1 MKILVNTKDKKY
13 NVIVEKN
20 ILNNAKEYFD
30 FNRKILIITDNNIP
44 IDYINKIRDISKK
57 PFLYTIKN
65 GENSKN
71 LKYYKSIMKTLVKNG
86 FTRKD
91 AIVAIGGGVVGD
103 LSAFVASTYMRGI
116 DFLNIPTSV
125 LSQVD
130 SSIGGKTAIDFMGI
144 KNIIGSFYQPN
155 LVLID
160 VNTLESLPKRQF
172 YNGLV
177 EAIKIASTSNKKLFD
192 FIYSS
197 KNIKKDIEK
206 IIIESV
212 KLKKQIVEKDTKE
225 TNLRKILNF
234 GHTIGHAIEESCK
247 GQYLHGECVGLGML
261 YFSSNSARKQIKMVL
276 DKYNLPIKYEIN
288 KKKVLKLVMHDK
300 KATNDYIDIVYVK
313 NIGQYE
319 IKKYPIQKIS
329 KVLDEKF

>member
-1 MKILVNTKDKKY
+1 MKILVNTKDRKY

-44 IDYINKIRDISKK
+44 IDYINKIRNISKK

-71 LKYYKSIMKTLVKNG
+71 LKYYKSIMKTLVING

-160 VNTLESLPKRQF
+160 VNTLESLPWRQF

-192 FIYSS
+192 FIYNS

-261 YFSSNSARKQIKMVL
+261 YFSSNSARKQIKMV
-276 DKYNLPIKYEIN
+276 
-288 KKKVLKLVMHDK
+288 
-300 KATNDYIDIVYVK
+300 T
-313 NIGQYE
+313 G
-319 IKKYPIQKIS
+319 
-329 KVLDEKF
+329 